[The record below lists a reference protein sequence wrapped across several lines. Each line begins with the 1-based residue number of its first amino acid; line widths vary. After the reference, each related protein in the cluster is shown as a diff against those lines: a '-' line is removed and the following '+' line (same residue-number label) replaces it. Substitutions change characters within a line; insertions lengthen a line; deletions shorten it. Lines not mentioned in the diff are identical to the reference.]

1 MTKAFQD
8 SQGKNFDQIS
18 YFRIANFLGVGGLK
32 KSGRLNQKL
41 THYFS

>member
-18 YFRIANFLGVGGLK
+18 YFKIANFLGVGGLK
-32 KSGRLNQKL
+32 KN
-41 THYFS
+41 